1 MRSLLLAP
9 SRIAPLAPRVSRVL
23 PEILTLDPEHDAQR
37 VARLSGGVDFPW
49 DTRRAYELALL
60 KTFAVPSSS
69 RLLTAT
75 GELTERTAKRHDD
88 TVAVIATLGLHGYD
102 APEGRAA
109 LRAMNR
115 AHRGHAIPMEEYRY
129 TLSLFVLEPLRWNDR
144 FGWRALSMVERRAGL
159 VFWREVGRRMG
170 IADVPDDLGAL
181 EAESRAFEARQ
192 VGFDPANRRLFDAVL
207 ALQVR
212 RARLPAA
219 VLPGARAAVAALLDE
234 PMRAAFAL
242 DRPSAAL
249 ERSVTGALRLGASLA
264 RRRPARRTPVGVP
277 RLASHP
283 GGIAWERVGPHR
295 PARASSRSER

>member
-1 MRSLLLAP
+1 M
-9 SRIAPLAPRVSRVL
+9 PLAPRASRVL
-23 PEILTLDPEHDAQR
+23 PEILTLDPERDAQR
-37 VARLSGGVDFPW
+37 VARLSAGVDFPW

-69 RLLTAT
+69 RLLAAT

-129 TLSLFVLEPLRWNDR
+129 TLSLFVLEPLRWNER
-144 FGWRALSMVERRAGL
+144 FGWRALSTVERRAGL

-170 IADVPDDLGAL
+170 ITGVPDDLAAL
-181 EAESRAFEARQ
+181 EAESRAFEVQ
-192 VGFDPANRRLFDAVL
+192 EVGYDPANRRLFDAVL

-219 VLPGARAAVAALLDE
+219 ALPAARATVAALLDE
-234 PMRAAFAL
+234 RMRAAFAL
-242 DRPSAAL
+242 RRPPPLLERGVEAAL
-249 ERSVTGALRLGASLA
+249 GLGAALA

-283 GGIAWERVGPHR
+283 GGIDWERVGPHR
-295 PARASSRSER
+295 SGGSSDP